1 MRRTLPPRARA
12 PALLLVA
19 VLAGCASVERE
30 QAIDVARDWS
40 QRVDAQAPQLHAET
54 VPNAAQREARER
66 LLAEPLSENAALQLA
81 LAQSPALQA
90 LLAEGWRTQAE
101 AAQRGAPPNPF
112 FLFERVVTDGD
123 VDITRLLGIGLTEL
137 LTWPW
142 RSDIAAAEIQAL
154 RLQLAREVL
163 AHNTEVRAAWV
174 RAVAAQQLVVYH
186 RQVQEAAAA
195 SAELARR
202 MQAVGNF
209 SRLQRARAGL
219 LAEATTQL
227 ARAWPGHGRTRGA
240 GAQARPGC
248 RRRRAC
254 SCPSACPTC
263 RPRRPG
269 DRCAARWTSAGPAA
283 ARAQLGAAQRALGL
297 ETVQLFDLELAAARE
312 QGPGGSRARGVEA
325 AIRLPPLDPGIALRQ
340 ASSARLLAAQRRFEQ
355 ARIDAGSV
363 LRERY
368 ALYRSALDLAHWQRD
383 EVVPLRRTITDEM
396 LLKYNGMLVGVFE
409 LLADAR
415 AQVGAVIAAI
425 EAQRDFWLADAALNA
440 AIVGAPVQAQPLA
453 AAAPRPRPRD
463 IDMARDDTFSAARC
477 CSAQR
482 PWAAARW
489 PRCPR
494 PPPPRRRRRWRRRC
508 TLSDRPPHRRW
519 SRSTAGRCPGA

>member
-1 MRRTLPPRARA
+1 MMDALPKRAQA
-12 PALLLVA
+12 LALLLAA

-30 QAIDVARDWS
+30 QAIEVARDWS
-40 QRVDAQAPQLHAET
+40 QRVDAQAPQLRADT
-54 VPNAAQREARER
+54 AAGDALRER
-66 LLAEPLSENAALQLA
+66 LLADPLSENAALQLA

-90 LLAEGWRTQAE
+90 LLAEGWRAQAA

-112 FLFERVVTDGD
+112 FLFERVVTGGE
-123 VDITRLLGIGLTEL
+123 VDISRFLGIGLTEL

-142 RSDIAAAEIQAL
+142 RSDIAAGEVQAL

-163 AHNTEVRAAWV
+163 AHNAEVRAAWV

-186 RQVQEAAAA
+186 RQVQDAAAA

-209 SRLQRARAGL
+209 SRLQRAREQAF

-227 ARAWPGHGRTRGA
+227 ARAM
-240 GAQARPGC
+240 AQATVEREALVRKLGL
-248 RRRRAC
+248 
-254 SCPSACPTC
+254 
-263 RPRRPG
+263 
-269 DRCAARWTSAGPAA
+269 DAADAERLQLPERLPDLPAA
-283 ARAQLGAAQRALGL
+283 AHAGNEVAQRAMDERLDLLLARAQVGAAQRAMGL
-297 ETVQLFDLELAAARE
+297 ETVQLFDIELAAVRE
-312 QGPGGSRARGVEA
+312 LGPGGERGRGFEA
-325 AIRLPPLDPGIALRQ
+325 GIVLPLLDPGIALRQ
-340 ASSARLLAAQRRFEQ
+340 ASSAKLLAAQRRFEQ

-368 ALYRSALDLAHWQRD
+368 VLYRSALDLARYQRD
-383 EVVPLRRTITDEM
+383 EVVPLKRTITDEM

-440 AIVGAPVQAQPLA
+440 AIVGAPSQATPLA
-453 AAAPRPRPRD
+453 NAGATAAEPKG
-463 IDMARDDTFSAARC
+463 
-477 CSAQR
+477 
-482 PWAAARW
+482 
-489 PRCPR
+489 
-494 PPPPRRRRRWRRRC
+494 
-508 TLSDRPPHRRW
+508 H
-519 SRSTAGRCPGA
+519 